1 MVGAVVP
8 VTGRY
13 ALQGAQMRAGLE
25 LWARRASVRLLLED
39 DASQP
44 ARAARLYGELLARG
58 CRFVLAPYGGDST
71 RAVATAHP
79 GGLVWNHGAAADD
92 VQRLPGVVSVPS
104 PASHYLVALGRAVAG
119 LRPGASVAVVTAGG
133 HFGRFARE
141 GIERAAASLGLTV
154 AASLSFSDSL
164 SAIAAAR
171 ADAILLC
178 GTLGREVALLRALA
192 RLCPDAL
199 LGGASPGVAG
209 FPALLGG
216 DPEGLLAP
224 VQWHPELGSTPRLGP
239 SSMEIVAAA
248 RQSGLEELDYVG
260 AQVYA
265 AALIA
270 ARCLELFPDDP
281 LAAARRLCT
290 TTFFGP
296 FELDPATGR
305 QRGHRLSVVRWRHGC
320 PELLIAEAA

>member
-1 MVGAVVP
+1 MVSAHGLSGGRSPCVGAVVP

-13 ALQGAQMRAGLE
+13 ALQGVQMRAGLE
-25 LWARRASVRLLLED
+25 LWARRASVRLLVED
-39 DASQP
+39 DASRP

-79 GGLVWNHGAAADD
+79 GALVWNQGAAADD

-104 PASHYLVALGRAVAG
+104 PASRYLVALGRAVAA

-133 HFGRFARE
+133 HFGRFACE

-164 SAIAAAR
+164 STIAATG

-178 GTLGREVALLRALA
+178 GALGREVALLRVLA

-199 LGGASPGVAG
+199 LGGVSPGVAG
-209 FPALLGG
+209 FHTRAS
-216 DPEGLLAP
+216 DHA
-224 VQWHPELGSTPRLGP
+224 HRRSTRTGQGALGP
-239 SSMEIVAAA
+239 PPPTPGYGAVNSWHF
-248 RQSGLEELDYVG
+248 VG
-260 AQVYA
+260 KTSTS
-265 AALIA
+265 
-270 ARCLELFPDDP
+270 PP
-281 LAAARRLCT
+281 
-290 TTFFGP
+290 G
-296 FELDPATGR
+296 
-305 QRGHRLSVVRWRHGC
+305 
-320 PELLIAEAA
+320 